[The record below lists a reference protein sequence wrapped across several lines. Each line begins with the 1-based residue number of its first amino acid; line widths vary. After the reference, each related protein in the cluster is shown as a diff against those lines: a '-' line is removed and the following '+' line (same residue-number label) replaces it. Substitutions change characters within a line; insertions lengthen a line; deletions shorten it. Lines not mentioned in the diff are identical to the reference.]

1 MSKRAWARDS
11 VLLGVIA
18 IALLGCGARAAPPS
32 ASAPAPIDV
41 ESPRTYVEAEP
52 PSETRSDARLEHRPN
67 EIQLTGALAG
77 ASAVRR
83 MAETY
88 AVQQLLSGAAIGFSS
103 SQAPAPPQPPAPVE
117 VNGAAKAGA
126 EMVDVVARV
135 ELEVESIARA
145 VAKVRALVQTAGG
158 QVVNDVI
165 TDQPSEQ
172 GAALSIRLPSGR
184 LQQLLDDLPGLGKLR
199 SRRIEARD
207 IGREYHDAEIVERN
221 LEAALRRYEEL
232 LQKATTVEEMIP
244 IEAAL
249 SRVRTQLDRVRGD
262 LRWLQDRGAR
272 STVYVT
278 LAATAPDTATIE
290 PEAKLHPGVRGTLFV
305 DVPGEGPASAF
316 LGGGLSMHFARWFSV
331 DMDLTSRIEGGD
343 GIDAFLLTAGS
354 ELYSDFLGGGTR
366 RALNPYFGIRG
377 GYVRLLGED
386 VFAAGG
392 ALGVE
397 LYKTD
402 IVLLD
407 LQTRAYALIGPKG
420 GIHGAVQPSLAFNVS
435 Y

>member
-1 MSKRAWARDS
+1 MARDS

-18 IALLGCGARAAPPS
+18 LALLGCGARAGAAPPS
-32 ASAPAPIDV
+32 APAPSPIDV

-52 PSETRSDARLEHRPN
+52 PPETRSDARFEQDAQ
-67 EIQLTGALAG
+67 EIRLTGPLAG
-77 ASAVRR
+77 APAVRK
-83 MAETY
+83 ESTIY
-88 AVQQLLSGAAIGFSS
+88 AVQQSLSGAAFGFSS
-103 SQAPAPPQPPAPVE
+103 SQSTAPPQAPAPVE
-117 VNGAAKAGA
+117 VDGAARAGA

-135 ELEVESIARA
+135 QLEVESVAPA

-158 QVVNDVI
+158 QVVNEVI

-172 GAALSIRLPSGR
+172 GAALSLRVPSGR
-184 LQQLLDDLPGLGKLR
+184 LQQLLGALPGLGKLR

-207 IGREYHDAEIVERN
+207 IGREYHDAEVVQRN

-232 LQKATTVEEMIP
+232 LQKATTVEDMIP
-244 IEAAL
+244 LEAAL

-262 LRWLQDRGAR
+262 LRWLQDRAAR

-278 LAATAPDTATIE
+278 LAATVSDTATVE
-290 PEAKLHPGVRGTLFV
+290 PEAKLHPGVRGTLFI

-316 LGGGLSMHFARWFSV
+316 LGGGLSMHFARWFSA
-331 DMDLTSRIEGGD
+331 DMDLASRIEGGD
-343 GIDAFLLTAGS
+343 GIEAFLLTAGS
-354 ELYSDFLGGGTR
+354 ELYSDFLGGGRR
-366 RALNPYFGIRG
+366 RALNPYFGIRA

-386 VFAAGG
+386 AFAAGG